1 MKKILIANW
10 KENPSSEK
18 KASVLFHGIA
28 KAAGKIKRSNAEVV
42 ICPPFIYL
50 ESIAIAFR
58 KMPASAKKNLA
69 LGAQDVF
76 WEEKGAFTGQV
87 GPKMLKSLGVRY
99 VIVGHSER
107 RKYAKE
113 TDTTINKKIKLALK
127 DKLNVILCV
136 GEPPAV
142 RKKGM
147 RAAEAFIKN
156 QLKKDLAGIRGKV
169 IVAYEP
175 IWAIGS
181 GKNDNPEDA
190 AHIARF
196 IRKATAAMGGHGGR
210 NRNVVAGVLYGGSVN
225 SGNVGDYV
233 QYKEISGALVGG
245 ASLKAREFAKMIAAI
260 RGH

>member
-1 MKKILIANW
+1 MQKLLIANW
-10 KENPSSEK
+10 KENPSSEA
-18 KASVLFHGIA
+18 KAFALFHETA
-28 KAAGKIKRSNAEVV
+28 KAAGKIKKGSAEIVV
-42 ICPPFIYL
+42 CPPFIYL
-50 ESIAIAFR
+50 ESIAAAFR
-58 KMPASAKKNLA
+58 KMPSHAKKHLSI
-69 LGAQDVF
+69 GAQDVF

-99 VIVGHSER
+99 VIIGHSER

-113 TDTTINKKIKLALK
+113 TDVVVNRKIKLALK
-127 DKLNVILCV
+127 DKLSVVLCV
-136 GEPPAV
+136 GESVAV

-147 RAAEAFIKN
+147 RAAEVFIKN

-175 IWAIGS
+175 IWAIGT

-196 IRKATAAMGGHGGR
+196 IKKTAD
-210 NRNVVAGVLYGGSVN
+210 AGVLYGGSVN
-225 SGNVGDYV
+225 SKNVRNYV

-245 ASLKAREFAKMIAAI
+245 ASLRPKEFAKMIAAV
-260 RGH
+260 HK